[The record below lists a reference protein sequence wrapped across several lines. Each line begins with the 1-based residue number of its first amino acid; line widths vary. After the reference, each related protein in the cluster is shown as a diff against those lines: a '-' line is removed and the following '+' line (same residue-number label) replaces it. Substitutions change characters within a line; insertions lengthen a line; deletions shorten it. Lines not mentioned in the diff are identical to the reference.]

1 MFAALILI
9 SIYVSFKDVR
19 HHRISNRVLS
29 IAILLLLSLSVATQR
44 SMYPITALAVLILA
58 PLILR
63 AGIGAG
69 DIKLL
74 AVLAFF
80 FIPFSWDM
88 ASEFLLSFTLIS
100 ATLLVIAL
108 VRRHSFAG
116 SIALAPAIC
125 GAVIWCAR

>member
-1 MFAALILI
+1 MFLALVLI
-9 SIYVSFKDVR
+9 SIYISFEDVR
-19 HHRISNRVLS
+19 HHRISNRALS
-29 IAILLLLSLSVATQR
+29 MTFLLLLSLSVATQR
-44 SMYPITALAVLILA
+44 DMHPITGLAVLILA

-63 AGIGAG
+63 AGVGAG

-80 FIPFSWDM
+80 FIPLSRDM
-88 ASEFLLSFTLIS
+88 ASEFLLSFTFIS

>member
-1 MFAALILI
+1 MFEALILI
-9 SIYVSFKDVR
+9 SIYISFEDVR
-19 HHRISNRVLS
+19 HHRISNRVL
-29 IAILLLLSLSVATQR
+29 AISFLFLLSLSLVTQR
-44 SMYPITALAVLILA
+44 SMNPITALAVLILA

>member
-125 GAVIWCAR
+125 VAVIWCAR

>member
-1 MFAALILI
+1 MFEALILI
-9 SIYVSFKDVR
+9 SIYISFEDVR

>member
-9 SIYVSFKDVR
+9 SIYVSFQDVR

-44 SMYPITALAVLILA
+44 SMYPITALAVLIPA

>member
-1 MFAALILI
+1 MFVTLILL
-9 SIYVSFKDVR
+9 SIYISSVDICR
-19 HHRISNRVLS
+19 HRISNRVLS
-29 IAILLLLSLSVATQR
+29 IAFLSLLLLSAITQAGIHPVTGLS
-44 SMYPITALAVLILA
+44 ILFFA

-69 DIKLL
+69 DVKLL

-80 FIPFSWDM
+80 FIPLTWHM
-88 ASEFLLSFTLIS
+88 ASDFLLSFTVIS
-100 ATLLVIAL
+100 AALLVIAL
-108 VRRHSFAG
+108 VRSHSFAG

>member
-1 MFAALILI
+1 MFIALILFSLHI
-9 SIYVSFKDVR
+9 SLTDIRS
-19 HHRISNRVLS
+19 HRISNRVLL
-29 IAILLLLSLSVATQR
+29 IAFLSLFSISVATHTDVH
-44 SMYPITALAVLILA
+44 PLTGLFVLLLT

-74 AVLAFF
+74 TVLAVFF
-80 FIPFSWDM
+80 APLTWDL
-88 ASEFLLSFTLIS
+88 ASDFLLSFSLIS
-100 ATLLVIAL
+100 AALLVIAL
-108 VRRHSFAG
+108 VRSHSFSG

>member
-1 MFAALILI
+1 MFVTLILL
-9 SIYVSFKDVR
+9 SIYISFVDICR
-19 HHRISNRVLS
+19 HRISNRVLL
-29 IAILLLLSLSVATQR
+29 IAFLSLLLLSAITQAGVHPVTGLSV
-44 SMYPITALAVLILA
+44 LFFA

-69 DIKLL
+69 DVKLL

-80 FIPFSWDM
+80 FIPLTWQM
-88 ASEFLLSFTLIS
+88 ASDFLLSFTVIS
-100 ATLLVIAL
+100 AALLVIAL
-108 VRRHSFAG
+108 VRSHSFAG

>member
-80 FIPFSWDM
+80 FIPFSWDL

>member
-1 MFAALILI
+1 MFLALVLI
-9 SIYVSFKDVR
+9 SIYISFEDVR
-19 HHRISNRVLS
+19 HHRISNRALS
-29 IAILLLLSLSVATQR
+29 MTFLLLLSLSVATQR
-44 SMYPITALAVLILA
+44 DMHPITGLAVLILA
-58 PLILR
+58 PLFLR
-63 AGIGAG
+63 AGVGAG

-80 FIPFSWDM
+80 FPLSRDM

-100 ATLLVIAL
+100 AILLVIAL

>member
-1 MFAALILI
+1 MSLTDIR
-9 SIYVSFKDVR
+9 S
-19 HHRISNRVLS
+19 HRISNRVLLIAFLSLFS
-29 IAILLLLSLSVATQR
+29 ISVATHTDVHPLTGLLILLLT
-44 SMYPITALAVLILA
+44 

-74 AVLAFF
+74 TVLAVFF
-80 FIPFSWDM
+80 APLTWDL
-88 ASEFLLSFTLIS
+88 ASDFLLSFSLIS
-100 ATLLVIAL
+100 AALLVIAL
-108 VRRHSFAG
+108 VRSHSFSG